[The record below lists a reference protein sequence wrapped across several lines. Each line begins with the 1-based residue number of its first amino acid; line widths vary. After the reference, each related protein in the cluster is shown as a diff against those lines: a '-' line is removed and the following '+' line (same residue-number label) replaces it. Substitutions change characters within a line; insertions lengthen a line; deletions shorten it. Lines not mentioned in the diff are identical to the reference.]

1 MEGWRSDFFSLGC
14 VFYEML
20 AGKTPFH
27 GGSARETMK
36 RRQGAPPPD
45 VRHVR
50 PDVPEEISVIIKRTL
65 NTDPSMR
72 FPTAGYLRRA
82 LDSALELL
90 DGLGSAGEPLPASG
104 TDEAAG

>member
-1 MEGWRSDFFSLGC
+1 
-14 VFYEML
+14 ML

-36 RRQGAPPPD
+36 RRQAAPPPD
-45 VRHVR
+45 VRDVR
-50 PDVPEEISVIIKRTL
+50 PDVPEEVSVIIKRTL

-82 LDSALELL
+82 LDTALELV
-90 DGLGSAGEPLPASG
+90 DAIGVVEKPVATVGHDPDAS
-104 TDEAAG
+104 